1 MGRAA
6 CLATSPTYCASRCE
20 FRQADRHDVDTSG
33 NERQPALINIR
44 AAASRLNIG
53 VSTLRRKIKAGE
65 VPAYRMGG
73 PGTAIRLDPV
83 ELDAWLRAPE
93 PGDAPGG
100 EAA

>member
-1 MGRAA
+1 M
-6 CLATSPTYCASRCE
+6 AT
-20 FRQADRHDVDTSG
+20 DG
-33 NERQPALINIR
+33 KERQPRLIDIPT
-44 AAASRLNIG
+44 AAVRLGI
-53 VSTLRRKIKAGE
+53 SISSLRRKVAAGE

-93 PGDAPGG
+93 PGDVPGG